1 MPEVYEVDL
10 FATDPYDVSALIIS
24 TWACPEDKEK
34 ALRERL
40 YLSLCSLFIRDSARR
55 GAEWAQRPQLI
66 IPNQACRAEDD
77 IRSDVKTLER
87 RFKDRMTAGR
97 MVVAFLQ
104 EVEMGTVPPLPPRVD
119 RISINEMAGYALE
132 GRGIVDRTNMK
143 SRVFRPSRRVLHLC
157 AAWVT
162 LAQEHFAE
170 HGEPLE
176 PVEAMRKPEFLA
188 LFLHRA
194 QLMEPLIERSRL
206 NLTAADLIRFRLLPK
221 GGSKKS

>member
-10 FATDPYDVSALIIS
+10 NGPDPYDVTALIIS
-24 TWACPEDKEK
+24 NWASPEDKVT

-40 YLSLCSLFIRDSARR
+40 YLSLCSWFIRDRARR
-55 GAEWAQRPQLI
+55 EPDWAQRPQLI
-66 IPNQACRAEDD
+66 IPNQACRKEDD
-77 IRSDVKTLER
+77 VRSDVKTLER

-104 EVEMGTVPPLPPRVD
+104 EVETGTVPPLPLRAERV
-119 RISINEMAGYALE
+119 SINEMAGYALD

-143 SRVFRPSRRVLHLC
+143 SRVWRPSRRVLHLC

-176 PVEAMRKPEFLA
+176 PVEATRKPEFLA

-206 NLTAADLIRFRLLPK
+206 NLVVSDLIRFRLLAK
-221 GGSKKS
+221 GGSKKP